1 MPPTLGPDLAPASSL
16 PKFRPAGRPLN
27 RSSTS
32 SSRSLPDNPSIATSP
47 AYSTSSLSIPFEHA
61 DVDVVRVE
69 GLRHANVR
77 LEARRYKTL
86 PFAEQLLRVLHTIRA
101 PSWSE
106 PEITPDAITIQKVS
120 GSLTNAVFFVSCP
133 PVANARTVLLRV
145 YGPSSG
151 SLISRPR
158 ELHTLHVL
166 SSRYHIGPRV
176 YGTFENGRV
185 EEYFDSTAL
194 TAADLRDQQIS
205 AWIGARMAELH
216 GVDIDAVEPDA
227 RVADGPEKGQVQ
239 LGVQK
244 NVKSWLPSAREVL
257 NLPGAPA
264 EVRAGLDL
272 DRFEREWGM
281 YLSWLHQKEASEGMS
296 PRVFSH
302 NDAQYGNLLRLRTL
316 KEGEP
321 AHRQIIVVDFEYAS
335 PNPAAFDIANHF
347 HEWTADYH
355 GPTPHLLD
363 ASRYPTP
370 EQRRNFYRAYLL
382 ARAQSQSSSTST
394 FEPAAPAMSDA
405 ALEAA
410 MAELEAQVRT
420 WSPAS
425 HAMWAVWG
433 VVQAREFVE
442 GQDGEPE
449 FDYLGYAQCRMD
461 GFREGDA
468 RARDPAIPAVICLF
482 LSPSPPPPCAV
493 RRVLLRLACGGFAP
507 SFRGTRGTFCAPSC
521 QSEPTCRLAAG

>member
-1 MPPTLGPDLAPASSL
+1 MSPTVGPGLASTPSL
-16 PKFRPAGRPLN
+16 AQYRPSGVPLK

-32 SSRSLPDNPSIATSP
+32 SSRSLPENVSVGTSP
-47 AYSTSSLSIPFEHA
+47 AYSSSTLSIPFEDG

-69 GLRHANVR
+69 GLRHSSGR
-77 LEARRYKTL
+77 LEARRYKTA
-86 PFAEQLLRVLHTIRA
+86 PFAEQLLTILHNIRV

-106 PEITPDAITIQKVS
+106 PEITPDRITIQKVS

-133 PVANARTVLLRV
+133 PVPKARTVLLRV

-194 TAADLRDQQIS
+194 TAADMRDPEIS
-205 AWIGARMAELH
+205 SWIGARMAELH
-216 GVDIDAVEPDA
+216 GVDIEAVVYEEQAPKESD
-227 RVADGPEKGQVQ
+227 E
-239 LGVQK
+239 GVRHGVKK
-244 NVKSWLPSAREVL
+244 NIKSWVPVAREVL
-257 NLPGAPA
+257 ALPGAPA
-264 EVRAGLDL
+264 DVRQSLDL
-272 DRFEREWGM
+272 DRFEQEWQL
-281 YLSWLHQKEASEGMS
+281 YIHWLNQKEKSES
-296 PRVFSH
+296 PSRRVFSH

-321 AHRQIIVVDFEYAS
+321 AHRQIIVVDFEYAA
-335 PNPAAFDIANHF
+335 PNAAAFDVANHF

-363 ASRYPTP
+363 PSRYPSP
-370 EQRRNFYRAYLL
+370 DERRNFYRAYLTHTESHIE
-382 ARAQSQSSSTST
+382 APA
-394 FEPAAPAMSDA
+394 PAAAPVLDADALDA
-405 ALEAA
+405 AT
-410 MAELEAQVRT
+410 AQLDEHVRA

-442 GQDGEPE
+442 GKDGEPE
-449 FDYLGYAQCRMD
+449 FDYLGYARCRMD
-461 GFREGDA
+461 GFRREI
-468 RARDPAIPAVICLF
+468 RALGIVPV
-482 LSPSPPPPCAV
+482 S
-493 RRVLLRLACGGFAP
+493 
-507 SFRGTRGTFCAPSC
+507 
-521 QSEPTCRLAAG
+521 